1 MQMSDFT
8 GLATRVSGKGADAW
22 EVHRIAQERKD
33 DGADILILSIGED
46 VASRTPDHVVEACVE
61 SLNNGRHHYAHM
73 VGQPELRQA
82 IADHHH
88 GLTGQDLTKDNCVV
102 FAGAQ
107 NALYAVSSCLLEAGD
122 EVIVLEPYYS
132 TYPATFTANGA
143 KMVTLV
149 AKAENGFQPDIAEI
163 KAAITPATKALVINS
178 PANPSGAVFAPD
190 IVEQIAD
197 VVRAHDLWLISDEV
211 YSDFVFE
218 GRHVSPAS
226 YMGVDEKCV
235 VVSSLSKS
243 HRMAGWRIG
252 WAIGPKLL
260 CEVFERFALCSMYG
274 MPMFTQDAATVAL
287 TGPQTETRTMVAEYG
302 VRANLVVEA
311 LSNLP
316 RFRVGAPKAGMFV
329 MLDVRELTPNGTEF
343 SMRLLDQSGIAT
355 LPCGSFGE
363 HFGGFVRMS
372 LCASQEKLSWACG
385 EIARLVKSWD

>member
-1 MQMSDFT
+1 MEMSDFT
-8 GLATRVSGKGADAW
+8 GLAARVSGKGADAW
-22 EVHRIAQERKD
+22 EVHRLAQERKEA
-33 DGADILILSIGED
+33 GAEILILSIGED
-46 VASRTPDHVVEACVE
+46 VAARTPDHVVDACVE
-61 SLNNGRHHYAHM
+61 SLHQGRHHYSHM
-73 VGQPELRQA
+73 IGQPNLRKA
-82 IADHHH
+82 IIDHHRA
-88 GLTGQDLTKDNCVV
+88 LTGQALGIENCVV

-122 EVIVLEPYYS
+122 EVIVVEPYYS

-143 KMVTLV
+143 QMVTIV
-149 AKAENGFQPDIAEI
+149 ARGENGFQPDLSEI
-163 KAAITPATKALVINS
+163 KAAITPRTKALVINT
-178 PANPSGAVFAPD
+178 PANPSGAVFD
-190 IVEQIAD
+190 SDLVQQIAELK
-197 VVRAHDLWLISDEV
+197 REHDLWLISDEV

-226 YMGVDEKCV
+226 YMDVDEKCV

-243 HRMAGWRIG
+243 HRMAGWRVG

-287 TGPQTETRTMVAEYG
+287 TGPQTETQTMVAEYG
-302 VRANLVVEA
+302 ARAKLVVEA

-329 MLDVRELTPNGTEF
+329 MLDVRELTRDGTEF
-343 SMRLLDQSGIAT
+343 SMRLLDQSGIST

-363 HFGGFVRMS
+363 HFDGFVRMS
-372 LCASQEKLSWACG
+372 LCAPQDKLEWACG
-385 EIARLVKSWD
+385 EISTLVKSWA